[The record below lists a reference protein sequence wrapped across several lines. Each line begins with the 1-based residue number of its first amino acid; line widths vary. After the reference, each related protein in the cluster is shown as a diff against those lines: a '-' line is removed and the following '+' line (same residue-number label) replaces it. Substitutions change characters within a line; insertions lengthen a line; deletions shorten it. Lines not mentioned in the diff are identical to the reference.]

1 MFYQFIFAVNYMAE
15 NWKWVVGVSHTGST
29 LATAEKGSTTHR
41 DYFSTEKGGKMGET
55 VLAGYSLL
63 TAEMKDTWLEESQ
76 REGE

>member
-1 MFYQFIFAVNYMAE
+1 MAE

-29 LATAEKGSTTHR
+29 LAIAEKGNTTQQDCFR
-41 DYFSTEKGGKMGET
+41 TEKGGKVGET
-55 VLAGYSLL
+55 VLPGYSLL